1 MGEAEGMPSAS
12 EDGLLTAW
20 RWNKNAK
27 EQVQLKQKIK
37 DLPGL
42 LKHGL
47 HLRKK
52 SVEALPDTTPGPSS
66 GYSKHKACLENFP
79 CAGRALRNAFLSH
92 GPYPAKDRINLAR
105 IIRRSYVGLELVQW
119 LLEQC
124 LFIQCRM
131 MATKVWQVLLELG
144 ILLSVDQHIVFED
157 SNTYYQFSFEECE
170 TQGCEFRNEA
180 EWQNAVRLL
189 LQLVP
194 YVQFRVGVV
203 TPPHEET
210 QGRGDISAEILQ
222 MKALE
227 RLTSTVQNE
236 LAVALAR
243 KARKSMAEE
252 DSPEPEESREKRTQS
267 PAEEKQGGVCTLHDK
282 EEMSRLE
289 MVQRLAKDGCRF
301 LQTQNSKAL
310 DRSVEPHSVEALRV
324 CLKERGQNVLVLQ
337 RVSSERPP
345 PPASAGGGR
354 QEEKDRRPFPHC
366 RMVLSLSGSSGGCRE
381 RERGV
386 LQLSAQERR
395 AFPGQSVEPGAPVS
409 EPLLEHAVG
418 RHQAPIQERRAFSGQ
433 SVAPRAPVRKPLS
446 EHVVGA
452 GASAG
457 GLGRNLPE
465 HAAVTAVGWGALSM
479 CSAARLHSLDLR
491 LPAALVEEEEDDEDE
506 EGSDDGSSSSG
517 GGGATSVSVPTF
529 DVPYFR
535 YIDEEGEEET
545 EEEWSSSRSLSSAE
559 DDSTDSSS
567 VVSDRYVVVSGTP
580 EKILE
585 HLLSDLRLDDG
596 QVTTQGKEAETL
608 LDDFLLTY
616 LVFMST
622 NDLCQALLGQYPF
635 QGHWPYWDNRYRGKE
650 EGKEALYRKR
660 KVLHLVSQWS
670 ALYRDFLRDDEQVKL
685 FMKTLY
691 RYALDD
697 LYEYPSLEKDLKEFQ
712 KLLRMHRRHTVDEYS
727 PHRKNKALSHQLSL
741 KENWLQPR
749 GPQRETREVFC
760 HVYVTMDSYL
770 SVRTPVTVVAQDLLH
785 AVSDRLEYPEE
796 DMVLVTVTY
805 PGEKLILQPHDS
817 IYSESLTTAGRLL
830 VCHRDLTEI
839 MNPFTDNAE
848 LQQRPV
854 RLLGMNTWDLSVALT
869 NFDWSLFSS
878 IHEQELIYHT
888 FSRQAGGGHTV
899 ALDLLLQRCNEVQL
913 WVMTEV
919 LLCASLCKRVQLFK
933 KFIKIAAHCKAQRN
947 LNSFFAIIMGLNTAA
962 VSRLNQ
968 TWEKVPGKFKK
979 LFSELE
985 TLTDPSLNHKAYRE
999 AFKKMKPPKI
1009 PFMPLLLKDIT
1020 FIHEGNKTFLDN
1032 LVNFEKLHMIA
1043 DSVRLIRHCQTDHM
1057 GNEVAQKDSQ
1067 DVRTYVHHLHVI
1079 DNQQTLFEL
1088 SHRLE
1093 PRV

>member
-27 EQVQLKQKIK
+27 EQVQLKQKIR

-66 GYSKHKACLENFP
+66 GFSKQKACLENFP

-92 GPYPAKDRINLAR
+92 GPYPAKDRIHLAR

-144 ILLSVDQHIVFED
+144 ILMSVDQHIVFED

-170 TQGCEFRNEA
+170 SQGCEFRNEA
-180 EWQNAVRLL
+180 QWQNGVRLL

-194 YVQFRVGVV
+194 YVQFRVGMV
-203 TPPHEET
+203 TPPQDET
-210 QGRGDISAEILQ
+210 QGRGGQISSEILQ

-252 DSPEPEESREKRTQS
+252 DRAEPEEAREKKAQS
-267 PAEEKQGGVCTLHDK
+267 PAEDKQGGVCTLHDK
-282 EEMSRLE
+282 EEMTRLE

-310 DRSVEPHSVEALRV
+310 DRAEPHSVEAVRV

-354 QEEKDRRPFPHC
+354 QEEKDR
-366 RMVLSLSGSSGGCRE
+366 
-381 RERGV
+381 
-386 LQLSAQERR
+386 
-395 AFPGQSVEPGAPVS
+395 
-409 EPLLEHAVG
+409 
-418 RHQAPIQERRAFSGQ
+418 
-433 SVAPRAPVRKPLS
+433 
-446 EHVVGA
+446 
-452 GASAG
+452 
-457 GLGRNLPE
+457 
-465 HAAVTAVGWGALSM
+465 
-479 CSAARLHSLDLR
+479 
-491 LPAALVEEEEDDEDE
+491 
-506 EGSDDGSSSSG
+506 
-517 GGGATSVSVPTF
+517 
-529 DVPYFR
+529 
-535 YIDEEGEEET
+535 
-545 EEEWSSSRSLSSAE
+545 
-559 DDSTDSSS
+559 
-567 VVSDRYVVVSGTP
+567 RYVVVSGTP

-622 NDLCQALLGQYPF
+622 TDLCQALLGHYCSKRF
-635 QGHWPYWDNRYRGKE
+635 RGKE

-727 PHRKNKALSHQLSL
+727 PHRKNKALFHQLSL

-749 GPQRETREVFC
+749 GTQRETREVFC

-770 SVRTPVTVVAQDLLH
+770 SVRMQVTVVAQDLLH
-785 AVSDRLEYPEE
+785 AVAERLEYPEE
-796 DMVLVTVTY
+796 DMVLVAVTY
-805 PGEKLILQPHDS
+805 PEEKLILQPHDS
-817 IYSESLTTAGRLL
+817 IYSESMTTPGRLL
-830 VCHRDLTEI
+830 VCHKDLTEI

-854 RLLGMNTWDLSVALT
+854 RLLGMNTWDVAVALT
-869 NFDWSLFSS
+869 NFDWSLFNS

-888 FSRQAGGGHTV
+888 FSRQAGAGHTV

-979 LFSELE
+979 LFSELDM
-985 TLTDPSLNHKAYRE
+985 LTDPSLNHKAYRE
-999 AFKKMKPPKI
+999 TFKKMKPPKI

-1043 DSVRLIRHCQTDHM
+1043 DSVRLIRYCQTDHM

-1067 DVRTYVHHLHVI
+1067 DVRTYVHHLHII